1 MGAWSRLRYP
11 VGKIPGLRR
20 LQPFQGFEPQLHRRH
35 TQHSKSRV
43 LMDPVKSTSH
53 LTSTRREDIAL
64 HFVPR
69 DDYDVNRNDERFK

>member
-1 MGAWSRLRYP
+1 
-11 VGKIPGLRR
+11 
-20 LQPFQGFEPQLHRRH
+20 
-35 TQHSKSRV
+35 
-43 LMDPVKSTSH
+43 MDPVKSTSH